1 MPLILLQTSKD
12 VQPLGLSTRRR
23 ALSQMEGSGVG
34 MSGGGRSVGGTSSFL
49 VFGAKVVDVDWGG

>member
-23 ALSQMEGSGVG
+23 ALSQMDGSVVG
-34 MSGGGRSVGGTSSFL
+34 MSGGGRSVGGTSGFL
-49 VFGAKVVDVDWGG
+49 VFGVMIVDID